1 MNTLAWTLQLV
12 CATAFLTS
20 GTMKSLMSKE
30 RMIATGQT
38 GVAPFPL
45 PLLRVVALAELAGVL
60 GLLLPWATDTGRAL
74 TPTAAACL
82 AVIMVGAAVSHAS
95 LREPRQV
102 LFVNIPLFAALVA
115 IVLIRVPQL

>member
-1 MNTLAWTLQLV
+1 MNTLAWTLQVV
-12 CATAFLTS
+12 CSIAFLYS
-20 GTMKSLMSKE
+20 GTMKSLMTKE

-45 PLLRVVALAELAGVL
+45 PILRAVALSELAGVA
-60 GLLLPWATDTGRAL
+60 GLLLPWATGVARVL

-82 AVIMVGAAVSHAS
+82 AVFMVGAGISHSS

-102 LFVNIPLFAALVA
+102 LFVNLPLFAALVA